1 MNPAANANTSAR
13 GSAHQHPNH
22 NLAPFFAAITSA
34 ASITLSILYAASIAI
49 SDHFAATQWLTW
61 IPPWFLITAAT
72 TTLIPAAI
80 NSARSTRRGRIQRH
94 ITITASTLAAATL
107 LHAGLIH
114 RTFGNPL
121 TSITV
126 AKTTTPT
133 NHLRIV
139 VWNATDADPD
149 QALNA
154 TAALNADLYIIAHRG
169 RTRWTDQL
177 AEQLSAATNTNAHE
191 TRTYKAT
198 EAWPATIITH
208 LDITRLQTRNL
219 ALQELT
225 PPPPPHLPPLPPSTT
240 QQQQQTITTSQPR
253 TRTQPG
259 YVIAFELETTQTL
272 NTPITVWLLDLPSDP
287 QLHRMQIAKHTVEK
301 LGGPAQP
308 KHSQLQPP
316 QNTLNQKLDHWASA
330 PAGLARPHL
339 LVGDFNIPIN
349 AASIRRITG
358 DMQHAHRAAGTSLP
372 GTWQRRHTLLHIDH
386 AFTSRQL
393 RAHNYRTPDPGTG
406 THRIQ
411 SFEITPRELPSL

>member
-13 GSAHQHPNH
+13 GSAHQHPQN
-22 NLAPFFAAITSA
+22 NLAAYFAAITSA
-34 ASITLSILYAASIAI
+34 ASITISILYAASITI

-61 IPPWFLITAAT
+61 IPSWILIAAAT

-80 NSARSTRRGRIQRH
+80 NTARSTRRGRIQRH
-94 ITITASTLAAATL
+94 ITITASTLSAATI

-121 TSITV
+121 TSFTTTS
-126 AKTTTPT
+126 TTTPP
-133 NHLRIV
+133 NYLRVV
-139 VWNATDADPD
+139 VWNATDANPD
-149 QALNA
+149 QALHA

-177 AEQLSAATNTNAHE
+177 AEHLSTTASSNTHE

-225 PPPPPHLPPLPPSTT
+225 PPPPPSPPPPTNQHKQTT
-240 QQQQQTITTSQPR
+240 TTNQPR

-259 YVIAFELETTQTL
+259 YLIAFELETTQTL
-272 NTPITVWLLDLPSDP
+272 NNPITVWLLDLPSDP
-287 QLHRMQIAKHTVEK
+287 QLHRMQIAEHTAEK

-308 KHSQLQPP
+308 RHSQLQPP

-372 GTWQRRHTLLHIDH
+372 GTWPRKHTLLHIDH

-393 RAHNYRTPDPGTG
+393 RAHNYRSPDPGNG

-411 SFEITPRELPSL
+411 VFDITSR